1 MPVSEPNTQAVK
13 DLEKSLNKLTIT
25 TKTTIPKCAAITM
38 GGWEESD
45 FKSWHIIL
53 FQKSSF
59 THTQND
65 VKCKDKK

>member
-45 FKSWHIIL
+45 FKS
-53 FQKSSF
+53 
-59 THTQND
+59 
-65 VKCKDKK
+65 